1 MMGIERRL
9 GSLLAWGVMV
19 VGLLAAVAPLTTL
32 PLGAQGRA
40 PELKTLF
47 TKQAPIRVVSERLS
61 RLELP
66 AEVLAECRPDLS
78 DLRVFDAAGNEAPF
92 LVDSG
97 LAPGREATISRSY
110 ELEISAVT
118 RGETRR
124 ETGPPIYRETYELA
138 IPPEMAADIEAGS
151 EARGLWDLVLRIRR
165 GSYVRR
171 VRVTARQTD
180 GREVSLVED
189 GSIFR
194 LTNPLREKTRITLP
208 RLGGDGL
215 IVTLEGEDDAYLN
228 PVFRLETA
236 RSFQAR
242 EQAVVRLE
250 ELARR
255 ESDRRTVIELRRPAG
270 LVPGSLRLGA
280 ADVSFSRVVTVW
292 DEGRGGAEGSL
303 GTKRLFRVRAAA
315 TVEDV
320 SIPLR
325 PARGE
330 SLRVVIENL
339 DSPALKELTFHAVV
353 QRPALVFSL
362 PPGRADQ
369 PAGMLRFGGSR
380 AFRPRYDVAHFEG
393 ARRGPSY
400 GRGAEVAE
408 QLWDLPPATL
418 GEVETNPDFDSTPIL
433 AFAMRPGTEID
444 SRLYTHR
451 RKLTALSAASPDGLY
466 RLRLD
471 LEDLANA
478 KEDLADLRIVDGQ
491 SRQWAYLLERNAR
504 RVDRALTVE
513 REQTGEGASAYEL
526 RLPASPLVLDQI
538 SLETG
543 VPYFDRGYELIATV
557 GESERTVAQGRMS
570 RRVGDPRPVRIGF
583 PAVRAD
589 ALRLVIDNGDDAPLD
604 FERISGRFPVPE
616 AYFAATPG
624 EYSLL
629 LGNPEDTAPRY
640 ELANVKDVVLAVR
653 SADVRAAPLEPNPR
667 YSATARM
674 VTESGAQQ
682 TALWVILVI
691 AVVFLGGL
699 TLKLA
704 RADEEEPPD
713 AA

>member
-1 MMGIERRL
+1 MIGIERRL
-9 GSLLAWGVMV
+9 GTSLARAVMV
-19 VGLLAAVAPLTTL
+19 LGLLAAVL
-32 PLGAQGRA
+32 PLGAQGRP

-47 TKQAPIRVVSERLS
+47 TKQAPIRVASERLS

-66 AEVLAECRPDLS
+66 EEVLAECRPDLS
-78 DLRVFDAAGNEAPF
+78 DLRVFDAAGNEVPF

-110 ELEISAVT
+110 VLETSAVT

-138 IPPEMAADIEAGS
+138 IPPEMAADIAEGS
-151 EARGLWDLVLRIRR
+151 PWDLVLRIRR

-171 VRVTARQTD
+171 VRVTARQAG

-194 LTNPLREKTRITLP
+194 LTNPVRERTRIALP
-208 RLGGDGL
+208 RLGGDRL
-215 IVTLEGEDDAYLN
+215 IVTLEGEDGAYLN
-228 PVFRLETA
+228 PVFGLETA

-280 ADVSFSRVVTVW
+280 ADVSFSRVVGVW
-292 DEGRGGAEGSL
+292 DEGAGGVEGSI
-303 GTKRLFRVRAAA
+303 GSKRLFRVRAAA

-330 SLRVVIENL
+330 NLRVVIENL

-362 PPGRADQ
+362 QPGAAEQ

-380 AFRPRYDVAHFEG
+380 AFRPRYDVENLESG
-393 ARRGPSY
+393 RRGPSY
-400 GRGAEVAE
+400 GTGAEVAE

-418 GEVETNPDFDSTPIL
+418 GEVAVNPDFDAAPIL

-451 RKLTALSAASPDGLY
+451 RRLRVAAPSSSDGLF

-471 LEDLANA
+471 LDDLASA
-478 KEDLADLRIVDGQ
+478 QQSLADLRIVDAQ
-491 SRQWAYLLERNAR
+491 SRQWAYLLERDAR
-504 RVDRALTVE
+504 RVDRRLTVE
-513 REQTGEGASAYEL
+513 REQIEEGASAYEL

-543 VPYFDRGYELIATV
+543 VPYFDRGYKLIATV

-570 RRVGDPRPVRIGF
+570 RRVGDPRPVTIGF

-589 ALRLVIDNGDDAPLD
+589 GLRLVIDNGDDAPLD

-616 AYFAATPG
+616 AYFAAAPG

-629 LGNPEDTAPRY
+629 LGNPEDTVPRY

-704 RADEEEPPD
+704 RSDEEEPPASSD